1 MELLLFALF
10 FCGCCCFSFRFGS
23 YCMARIKGREIDA
36 IKLESDKNLDLAWSK
51 YWLGVAD
58 GVELAKT
65 RARRG
70 ELEL

>member
-1 MELLLFALF
+1 MELLIIPFLFA
-10 FCGCCCFSFRFGS
+10 CCAVFSFRFGA
-23 YCMARIKGREIDA
+23 YCMGRIKGREIAA
-36 IKLESDKNLDLAWSK
+36 IELEKDKNLDLAWSK
-51 YWLGVAD
+51 YWLGVSD